1 MTIAIKMFITV
12 DKLTQREKITIDN
25 RDPPMYPLEDLLDVI
40 CHGYLPLKRSYPA
53 PLPCSVAKSDIA

>member
-1 MTIAIKMFITV
+1 MFITV

-40 CHGYLPLKRSYPA
+40 CMVIFH
-53 PLPCSVAKSDIA
+53 